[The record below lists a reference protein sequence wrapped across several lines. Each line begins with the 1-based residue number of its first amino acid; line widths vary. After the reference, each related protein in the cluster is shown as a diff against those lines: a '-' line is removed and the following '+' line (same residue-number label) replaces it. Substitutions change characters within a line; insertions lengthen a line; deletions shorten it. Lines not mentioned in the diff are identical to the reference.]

1 MKKLLLSL
9 MVVFSAV
16 LASAS
21 AQTNPEIGVWKMN
34 VAKSTFGSTA
44 ARQSMTL
51 SFEAVG
57 QGVKYR
63 AEVVHFDGSKTAETY
78 TANYDGKDVPL
89 PGSTTADTVSVKRIN
104 ATTVE
109 RTSKKGGKVVQTFTR
124 VYSADGKS
132 FTATGKSTNAQGQV
146 LTDIYVL
153 ERQ

>member
-109 RTSKKGGKVVQTFTR
+109 RTILS
-124 VYSADGKS
+124 
-132 FTATGKSTNAQGQV
+132 
-146 LTDIYVL
+146 DIKDCG
-153 ERQ
+153 

>member
-9 MVVFSAV
+9 VVVFSAV

-21 AQTNPEIGVWKMN
+21 AQTNPEIGTWKMN

-57 QGVKYR
+57 QGVKFR
-63 AEVVHFDGSKTAETY
+63 AEGVYPDGSKTAETY